1 MAQWRIALTA
11 CVVLIA
17 GTALA
22 QTPDQRPRLRPLE
35 LAERFNPTAAPM
47 AAPRPKLRRFDTGPT
62 ASSIAV
68 QKVVLEQTITED
80 VVAQKLTK
88 AAIVTT
94 GMDAGDGIGESVTV
108 APRGIVADSLLDGLA
123 ISPRP
128 QARPE
133 GFQLAMAKRKDRAT
147 RYSLEGSVCGLRGI
161 RGYSV
166 KRVRGKGACGI
177 AKPVKVSE
185 IDGIKLT
192 REALIGCDAAR
203 ALYRW
208 VHDSAKPTVG
218 TKGGGLASIQLIASY
233 SCRNRNSAKRG
244 KLSEHAKG
252 NAVDIAGFVLKNGT
266 TMSVLRGWRSG
277 EDGPTLKLSF
287 RCRPAPWRRGLLSL
301 NLPPYGLI
309 RNCGARPI
317 GKGPS
322 EITRFWNDNGASIV
336 SGLPDSFAS
345 RPSPP
350 SSVP

>member
-1 MAQWRIALTA
+1 MAHWRIPLMA
-11 CVVLIA
+11 CVVLIT
-17 GTALA
+17 GTAIA
-22 QTPDQRPRLRPLE
+22 QSSDQRPRLRPLA
-35 LAERFNPTAAPM
+35 LAQQFNPTAAPLV
-47 AAPRPKLRRFDTGPT
+47 APRPKLRRFDTGRT
-62 ASSIAV
+62 ASSVAV
-68 QKVVLEQTITED
+68 HKVVLEQTITED

-88 AAIVTT
+88 AAVVTT
-94 GMDAGDGIGESVTV
+94 RADAGDGIGQSVTV
-108 APRGIVADSLLDGLA
+108 SSRQIAPDGLLM
-123 ISPRP
+123 SPRP

-147 RYSLEGSVCGLRGI
+147 KYSLNGSVCGLRGI

-266 TMSVLRGWRSG
+266 SMSVLRGWRSG
-277 EDGPTLKLSF
+277 EDGPTLKRLHKTACGPF
-287 RCRPAPWRRGLLSL
+287 RTVLGPKSNRFHQDHFHFDVAKHRGGGTYCR
-301 NLPPYGLI
+301 
-309 RNCGARPI
+309 
-317 GKGPS
+317 
-322 EITRFWNDNGASIV
+322 
-336 SGLPDSFAS
+336 
-345 RPSPP
+345 
-350 SSVP
+350 

>member
-1 MAQWRIALTA
+1 MAQWRISLMA
-11 CVVLIA
+11 CAVLIA
-17 GTALA
+17 GTAIA
-22 QTPDQRPRLRPLE
+22 QTPDQRPRLRPLA
-35 LAERFNPTAAPM
+35 LAEQFNPTAAPLM
-47 AAPRPKLRRFDTGPT
+47 APRPKLRRFDTGRT

-108 APRGIVADSLLDGLA
+108 SVRQIVPDDLLDGLA
-123 ISPRP
+123 VSPRP

-133 GFQLAMAKRKDRAT
+133 GFQLAMAKRKDRAK

-277 EDGPTLKLSF
+277 EDGPTLKRLHKTACGPF
-287 RCRPAPWRRGLLSL
+287 RTVLGPKANRFHQDHFHFDVAQHRGGGAYCR
-301 NLPPYGLI
+301 
-309 RNCGARPI
+309 
-317 GKGPS
+317 
-322 EITRFWNDNGASIV
+322 
-336 SGLPDSFAS
+336 
-345 RPSPP
+345 
-350 SSVP
+350 